1 MSTSNVNSGDRRDV
15 VMVLMS
21 MAMIK
26 GLLWKIYNSK
36 ELYTVPI
43 GEFWSK
49 IGRILDFLVG
59 GQTLK
64 YFEILF
70 FTVSLS

>member
-36 ELYTVPI
+36 EQSRSGHFGQKS
-43 GEFWSK
+43 GEF
-49 IGRILDFLVG
+49 
-59 GQTLK
+59 
-64 YFEILF
+64 
-70 FTVSLS
+70 